1 MLPKKLALPIFC
13 SDALSSVAYATEAIL
28 VALSAGGLGFYH
40 LAPLLS
46 VAVAVLFVLVAALP
60 ADLLR
65 LPQRW
70 GLLRRQPPEPGPRS
84 RVDHRVGVASGLR
97 ADRGGVGGG
106 RDVGDHLRGASAWSW
121 C

>member
-1 MLPKKLALPIFC
+1 LTNRQLGQTLLPKKLALPIFC

-28 VALSAGGLGFYH
+28 VALSAGGLGFCH

-70 GLLRRQPPEPGPRS
+70 APTSSATRTWATQPG
-84 RVDHRVGVASGLR
+84 
-97 ADRGGVGGG
+97 
-106 RDVGDHLRGASAWSW
+106 
-121 C
+121 